1 VHFSAV
7 QCIHPYEKQTNGFST
22 KNALNVVNKITQE
35 NLDNYIFVTDVW
47 QHQMWAAQILKV
59 SHPKNWLSSGW
70 AGTMWFW
77 LPTAMWASYANQD
90 KQVILIAWDWGIQM
104 NIQELQTIA
113 ENNFNIKII
122 IMNNNYLWMVRQWQ
136 DLFFDK
142 NYAATPISSPDY
154 LKLAEAYNIKW
165 YRVEN
170 EQNLEKVLKEEFSKK
185 WPAIIE
191 VTKILDEDNIFPMV
205 APWMDLWET
214 MWCRECLV

>member
-1 VHFSAV
+1 
-7 QCIHPYEKQTNGFST
+7 
-22 KNALNVVNKITQE
+22 
-35 NLDNYIFVTDVW
+35 
-47 QHQMWAAQILKV
+47 MWAAQILKV

-90 KQVILIAWDWGIQM
+90 KQVVLIVWDWGIQM